1 MAGVEV
7 RVATA
12 GELPALARTLAR
24 AFDDDPVTRH
34 LIPPGSRRRRER
46 VAAFLAL
53 GAKASM
59 ADGTVWTTAELSG
72 AAVWRRPG
80 RRRVPARET
89 LRDVPAA
96 VRALGRRLPVGMA
109 TLRAIES
116 RHPTEPHWY
125 LEILGTEPAEQGR
138 GIGGA
143 LMAPVLDRCD
153 EEGLPAHL
161 ESSKERNVPYYER
174 FGFRVTGELELP
186 KGGPRIWPMWRG
198 PRP

>member
-34 LIPPGSRRRRER
+34 LIPPGTRRREER
-46 VAAFLAL
+46 IAAFMAL
-53 GAKASM
+53 GAKTSM
-59 ADGTVWTTAELSG
+59 GDGTVWTTAESSG

-80 RRRVPARET
+80 RWRVPAREAV
-89 LRDVPAA
+89 RDAPSA
-96 VRALGRRLPVGMA
+96 VRALGRRLPVGIA

-125 LEILGTEPAEQGR
+125 LGILGTEPAEQGK

-143 LMAPVLDRCD
+143 LMAPVLERCD
-153 EEGLPAHL
+153 GEGLPAYL
-161 ESSKERNVPYYER
+161 ETSKERNVLYYQR
-174 FGFRVTGELELP
+174 FGFRVTGELDLP
-186 KGGPRIWPMWRG
+186 MGGPRLWLMWRN